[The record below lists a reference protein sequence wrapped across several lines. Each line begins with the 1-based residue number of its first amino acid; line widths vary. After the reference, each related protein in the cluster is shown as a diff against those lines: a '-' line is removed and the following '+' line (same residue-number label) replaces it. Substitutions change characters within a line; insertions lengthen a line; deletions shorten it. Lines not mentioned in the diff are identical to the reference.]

1 MSTVFV
7 LNCGSSS
14 IKFQLIEPE
23 SGNVLLKGIAENL
36 KTPRATLKWSN
47 HSKSLE
53 NSDYRFALDEIL
65 KLFEHEKIIAVGHR
79 VVHGGET
86 FTKSIK
92 IDEEV
97 LNKIKEL
104 SHLAPLHNPVN
115 ALGIE
120 IMQEKF
126 PELPQVAVFDTAF
139 HQTLP
144 EKAYLYAIPYEYY
157 EKHQVRRYGFHGT
170 SHRYVVK
177 EGAKKIGKPL
187 EETSFISCHL
197 GNGCSIAAVEKG
209 KSIDTSM
216 GLTPLE
222 GLVMGE
228 RSGDLDPSIVG
239 FLADHLKIS
248 SDEVIETLNKK
259 SGLLG
264 ISGVSADMR
273 LLLESQEKRAKIAI
287 DIFCYRLAKYI
298 AAYLVPLKKIDGVI
312 FTGGIGENS
321 EVIRN
326 LVMDQLKPF
335 HLKALVIPTNEELM
349 IAQDAAQVVKEHS

>member
-14 IKFQLIEPE
+14 IKFQLIEPQ
-23 SGNVLLKGIAENL
+23 SGHIILKGMAENL
-36 KTPRATLKWSN
+36 NTSRALLKWSDQ
-47 HSKSLE
+47 SKSLK
-53 NSDYRFALDEIL
+53 NSDHCFAVDEIL
-65 KLFEHEKIIAVGHR
+65 KLFGSEKIVAVGHR

-92 IDEEV
+92 VDERV

-126 PELPQVAVFDTAF
+126 PDLPQVAVFDTAF

-144 EKAYLYAIPYEYY
+144 ERAYLYAIPYEYY
-157 EKHQVRRYGFHGT
+157 EKYEVRRYGFHGT
-170 SHRYVVK
+170 SHRYVVQ
-177 EGAKKIGKPL
+177 EGAKMIGKPL
-187 EETSFISCHL
+187 EKTSFISCHL
-197 GNGCSIAAVEKG
+197 GNGCSVAAVENG

-228 RSGDLDPSIVG
+228 RSGDIDPSTLE
-239 FLADHLKIS
+239 FLANQLKIS
-248 SDEVIETLNKK
+248 AHEVTKILNNK

-273 LLLESQEKRAKIAI
+273 FLLGSQKKRAKIAI

-298 AAYLVPLKKIDGVI
+298 AAYLVPLKKTDGVI

-321 EVIRN
+321 EVIRSK
-326 LVMDQLKPF
+326 VMEQLTPF
-335 HLKALVIPTNEELM
+335 DLKALVIPTNEEGM
-349 IAQDAAQVVKEHS
+349 IAQDVAAILQESS